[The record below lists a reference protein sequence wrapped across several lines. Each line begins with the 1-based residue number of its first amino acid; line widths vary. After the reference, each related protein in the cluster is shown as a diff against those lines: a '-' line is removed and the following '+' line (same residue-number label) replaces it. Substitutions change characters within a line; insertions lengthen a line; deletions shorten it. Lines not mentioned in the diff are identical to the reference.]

1 MRKLYALLAGLILSL
16 AGINNTNAQNPV
28 IPDVA
33 NFTFTVDAPN
43 NNVVFTNTSTI
54 GNLPGL
60 RKALWTFGDG
70 TSQWTGPLQGTQ
82 HHYQSADDYNVCLKI
97 YRYGPNLNDSVLS
110 AHICK
115 TVVIETSC
123 AANFTTLSTAAN
135 PLGKYFVAQPS
146 HNENKKPV
154 RVCWSFGDGQ
164 DTCIQYPTSY
174 NGPYAVYHL
183 YAQPGNYNAC
193 VNILYDGGCQANNCH
208 NVQVGNPDSCRANFE
223 RIQVTPSVNPLRA
236 YFKALPWHSNNKRP
250 VQICWKFGDGTDTC
264 IQYSNTN
271 PGPYV
276 VGHTYAH
283 PGLYEVCVKIIYQ
296 GGCEARKCKPIQIGR
311 PDTCKA
317 DFVRLPLTTV
327 NNPLNAVFK
336 ALPQHN
342 NNRKPSRIC
351 WKFGDGNDTCINY
364 PENYNGLYLITHQY
378 NHPGVYEVCVKINYY
393 GGCEARK
400 CKPIVIARPDTCR
413 ADFERLP
420 ITTVNNPLTVVYK
433 ALPQHN
439 NNRKP
444 SRVCWQFGDG
454 RDTCI
459 NYPENYTGQ
468 YLVTHRY
475 NHPGLYEVCVKINYY
490 GGCEARKCKPIQ
502 VGRPDTCKADFVRL
516 PTTAANN
523 PLQAVFKAL
532 PQHNN
537 NRKPS
542 RVCWQF
548 GDGRDTCINYPEN
561 YTGQYLVTH
570 RYNHPGLYEV
580 CVKINYYGGCEAR
593 KCKPVQIGERPD
605 SCRADFERIPSS
617 NANPLRV
624 YLRAL
629 PWHNNNKKPARI
641 CWQFGDGRDTCINYP
656 ATYTGQYVVVH
667 NYQHP
672 GLYEVCVKINYYG
685 GCEARKCKP
694 VQVGERP
701 DSCRADFERIPSPNV
716 NPLRVYLRAL
726 PWHNNNKKP
735 VRICWQFGDGTDT
748 CINYPAA
755 YTGQYVV
762 AHNYQHNG
770 LYNVCVNIR
779 YAGGCEAQKCK
790 PVQVGPRPDSC
801 TADFERAP
809 VTASTPLTVGLK
821 ALPWNSNNR
830 KPSRVCWNFGD
841 GTDTCINYPENYS
854 GLYTVVHHYD
864 HPGQYEVCVKINYYG
879 GCEARKC
886 RPIVIPPPQVT
897 CNVNL
902 FEITPS
908 ITSLVRGFLAV
919 PSSTPPRRPVRIC
932 WYFGDGEDTCIMINP
947 QQPLPNFIIRHTYPA
962 PGVYRAC
969 VKVLFEGG
977 CLAQDCKE
985 VVIRSANSIC
995 GGFMI
1000 DSMTGPRTFKFK
1012 GFSIHAP
1019 NDEVIHYRWTF
1030 GDGTSAFGR
1039 EVTHTYATAGNFE
1052 VCLYIKTRLGCET
1065 RICRKVHVPG
1075 NNQPTLVL
1083 TPNPV
1088 ITVLNASFFSTHTEP
1103 VTIRILNTTG
1113 TVVRTYIR
1121 NANVGPNNWSFD
1133 LHNLLPG
1140 MYSFVL
1146 QSPNQLAS
1154 AIFMKQ

>member
-16 AGINNTNAQNPV
+16 AGSNNTNAQSTV

-33 NFTFTVDAPN
+33 NFTFTVDALN

-70 TSQWTGPLQGTQ
+70 ASQWTGPLQGTQ

-115 TVVIETSC
+115 TVAIETAC

-135 PLGKYFVAQPS
+135 ALGKYFVAQPS

-174 NGPYAVYHL
+174 TGPYAVYHL

-193 VNILYDGGCQANNCH
+193 VSILYQGGCEASKCH
-208 NVQVGNPDSCRANFE
+208 NVQVGNPDSCRADFV
-223 RIQVTPSVNPLRA
+223 RLPVTSNANPLRA

-264 IQYSNTN
+264 IQYPNTN
-271 PGPYV
+271 PAPYV

-296 GGCEARKCKPIQIGR
+296 GGCEARKCKPIQVGR
-311 PDTCKA
+311 PDSCRADFVRLPIATVNNPLTTVYKALPWHNNNRKPSRICWQFGDGRDTCINYPNTYTGQYTVAHTYQHAGLYNVCVKINYYGGCEAIKCKPVRVGRPDSCKA

-342 NNRKPSRIC
+342 NNRKPARIC
-351 WKFGDGNDTCINY
+351 WKFGDGSDTCINY
-364 PENYNGLYLITHQY
+364 PENYNGLYIVHHRY
-378 NHPGVYEVCVKINYY
+378 DHPGVYEVCVKINYY

-400 CKPIVIARPDTCR
+400 CKPIVISRPDTCK
-413 ADFERLP
+413 ADFVRLP
-420 ITTVNNPLTVVYK
+420 VTTVNNPLTVVYK

-444 SRVCWQFGDG
+444 ARVCWQFGDG
-454 RDTCI
+454 SDTCI
-459 NYPENYTGQ
+459 NYPANYNGQ

-502 VGRPDTCKADFVRL
+502 VG
-516 PTTAANN
+516 
-523 PLQAVFKAL
+523 
-532 PQHNN
+532 
-537 NRKPS
+537 
-542 RVCWQF
+542 
-548 GDGRDTCINYPEN
+548 
-561 YTGQYLVTH
+561 
-570 RYNHPGLYEV
+570 
-580 CVKINYYGGCEAR
+580 
-593 KCKPVQIGERPD
+593 ERPD
-605 SCRADFERIPSS
+605 SCRA
-617 NANPLRV
+617 N
-624 YLRAL
+624 
-629 PWHNNNKKPARI
+629 
-641 CWQFGDGRDTCINYP
+641 
-656 ATYTGQYVVVH
+656 
-667 NYQHP
+667 
-672 GLYEVCVKINYYG
+672 
-685 GCEARKCKP
+685 
-694 VQVGERP
+694 
-701 DSCRADFERIPSPNV
+701 FERIPSPNA

-790 PVQVGPRPDSC
+790 PLQVGPRPDSC
-801 TADFERAP
+801 GADFERGPA
-809 VTASTPLTVGLK
+809 VATTPLTVSFK
-821 ALPWNSNNR
+821 ALPSHNNNR
-830 KPSRVCWNFGD
+830 KPARVCWKFGD
-841 GTDTCINYPENYS
+841 GTDTCINYPENYT
-854 GLYTVVHHYD
+854 GLYTVVHHYN

-879 GCEARKC
+879 GCEAIKC
-886 RPIVIPPPQVT
+886 KPIVIPPPQVH

-902 FEITPS
+902 FEVTPS

-947 QQPLPNFIIRHTYPA
+947 QQPLPNFFIRHTYPG

-1039 EVTHTYATAGNFE
+1039 EVTHTYTQAGNYE

-1065 RICRKVHVPG
+1065 RICRTVRVPG

-1088 ITVLNASFFSTHTEP
+1088 ITVLNANYFSTHTEP

-1113 TVVRTYIR
+1113 TVVRTYVR

-1140 MYSFVL
+1140 MYSFIL